1 VVEIDFNRRVSEE
14 VRVSH
19 PIQQKWCEG
28 LKVAM
33 PRFFHGVQ
41 VLEMG
46 SLNVN
51 GTIRDLFV
59 EPEYTG
65 VDVIAGTDVDIVGT
79 FHEIDFADK
88 RFDVVC
94 SVNSLE
100 HDMHFD
106 KTLPRMYELLRP
118 GGLMFISAA
127 YKWGEHGT
135 RKHTPW
141 ASGTTKMKGK
151 WADYYRNLTP
161 ADFMRHFKPD
171 MFSWHT
177 LETCHQD
184 VQFVGI
190 K

>member
-1 VVEIDFNRRVSEE
+1 M
-14 VRVSH
+14 
-19 PIQQKWCEG
+19 G

-33 PRFFHGVQ
+33 PQFFYGVS

-65 VDVIAGTDVDIVGT
+65 VDVIAGKDVDVVGT
-79 FHEIDFADK
+79 FHEIEFFDK
-88 RFDVVC
+88 QFDVVC

-100 HDMHFD
+100 HDMYLD
-106 KTLPRMYELLRP
+106 KTLPKMYEILRP
-118 GGLMFISAA
+118 GGLMFISAS
-127 YKWGEHGT
+127 YKFAEHGT
-135 RKHTPW
+135 SKRTPW
-141 ASGTTKMKGK
+141 ASGTVQLGGK
-151 WADYYRNLTP
+151 WADYYKNLTP
-161 ADFMRHFKPD
+161 EDFMRHFKYD
-171 MFSWHT
+171 MFQWYMTS
-177 LETCHQD
+177 TCHQD

>member
-1 VVEIDFNRRVSEE
+1 M
-14 VRVSH
+14 
-19 PIQQKWCEG
+19 WCEG

-33 PRFFHGVQ
+33 PQFFYGVK

-51 GTIRDLFV
+51 GTLRDLFV

-65 VDVIAGTDVDIVGT
+65 VDVIAGKDVDIVGT

-88 RFDVVC
+88 QFDVVC

-100 HDMHFD
+100 HDIYFN
-106 KTLPRMYELLRP
+106 KTLPKMYALLTP
-118 GGLMFISAA
+118 GGLLFISAA
-127 YKWGEHGT
+127 YKWVEHGT

-141 ASGTTKMKGK
+141 ASGTTKMKSG
-151 WADYYRNLTP
+151 WADYYKNITP
-161 ADFMRHFKPD
+161 ADIMRYFKYD
-171 MFSWHT
+171 MFKWYMLSVC
-177 LETCHQD
+177 EQD

>member
-1 VVEIDFNRRVSEE
+1 M
-14 VRVSH
+14 SH
-19 PIQQKWCEG
+19 QVQQKWCEG
-28 LKVAM
+28 LKIAM
-33 PRFFHGVQ
+33 PRFFKERA

-51 GTIRDLFV
+51 GSLRALF
-59 EPEYTG
+59 ENCSYTG
-65 VDVIAGTDVDIVGT
+65 VDVIAGPDVDIVGT
-79 FHEIDFADK
+79 FHEVDFADK

-100 HDMHFD
+100 HDMHFNM
-106 KTLPRMYELLRP
+106 TLPRMYKLLAD

-141 ASGTTKMKGK
+141 ASGTTKMKGS
-151 WADYYRNLTP
+151 WADYYRNLKP
-161 ADFMRHFKPD
+161 GDFTKHFKYD
-171 MFSWHT
+171 MFQWYM
-177 LETCHQD
+177 LGICNQD